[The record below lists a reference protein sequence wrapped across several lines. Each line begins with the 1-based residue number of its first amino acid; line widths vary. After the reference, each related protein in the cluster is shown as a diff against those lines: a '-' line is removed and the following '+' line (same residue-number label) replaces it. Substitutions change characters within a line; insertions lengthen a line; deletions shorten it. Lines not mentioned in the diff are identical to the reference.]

1 MNKLKNITTGEVL
14 QEEFMIPFQISST
27 KIAKDIGVSQTR
39 IYDIIKGN
47 RRISVDTALRL
58 SIYFGNS
65 AKFWLGLQDDYDL
78 EFEKEIKQ
86 TELNQIIPSA
96 KYKNIEFVS

>member
-1 MNKLKNITTGEVL
+1 MNKLKNITPGEVL

-86 TELNQIIPSA
+86 TELNQIIPSYTIS
-96 KYKNIEFVS
+96 KM